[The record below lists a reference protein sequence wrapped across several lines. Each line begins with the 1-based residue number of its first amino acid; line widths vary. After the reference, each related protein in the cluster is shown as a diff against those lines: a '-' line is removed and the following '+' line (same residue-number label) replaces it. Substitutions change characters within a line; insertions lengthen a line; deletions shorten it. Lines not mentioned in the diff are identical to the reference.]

1 MTKQIQSWDEY
12 LNPEK
17 TFLTK
22 NPYVFLVFFAMGYAL
37 LEWLYFL
44 IPDPILQDLIHH
56 YCIVQPCADILTH
69 FAPQE
74 GVRVMQGMLVS
85 HSATLSIVRGCD
97 GSGVIFLL
105 ASAILAFPTGWR
117 GKLYGVLGAVVMVYV
132 LNQARLIG
140 LYYIAAYHMDWFL
153 LVHTYILPMVFILV
167 GVIFFAYWSTRVTAA
182 DAGQHTA

>member
-1 MTKQIQSWDEY
+1 MTQRDQSWDEF

-22 NPYVFLVFFAMGYAL
+22 NPYVFLAFFAMGYAF

-44 IPDPILQDLIHH
+44 IPDPILQDVIHH
-56 YCIVQPCADILTH
+56 YGIVQPCADILSQ

-74 GVRVMQGMLVS
+74 GVRVVQGMLVS
-85 HSATLSIVRGCD
+85 PGATLSIVRGCD

-105 ASAILAFPTGWR
+105 VSAILAFPTGWR
-117 GKLYGVLGAVVMVYV
+117 GKRYGMLGAVVMVYG

-140 LYYIAAYHMDWFL
+140 LYYIAAYHMEWFM
-153 LVHTYILPMVFILV
+153 LVHTYILPMLFILV
-167 GVIFFAYWSTRVTAA
+167 GVIFFAYWSTRVTADDTGSQA
-182 DAGQHTA
+182 A